1 MMVQISI
8 FILSAVVAADLLTG
22 IVHWLEDTYG
32 NPNTKFLGIGKHIVI
47 PNLVHH
53 IKPRELTNGNWFSRI
68 WTSMVFLLILLLVLV
83 SLGMANSFIYLTFAI
98 AMWGNEIHC
107 WSHRTPKENG
117 KIIIFLQRCYIIQSP
132 KQHAK
137 HHFSPYASNFCAI
150 TPYVNPIL
158 EVIHFWR
165 ILEWILRIV
174 GIKSRRGTEVRLVD
188 GKFY

>member
-98 AMWGNEIHC
+98 AIWGNEIHC

-117 KIIIFLQRCYIIQSP
+117 KIITFLQRCYIIQSP

>member
-117 KIIIFLQRCYIIQSP
+117 KIITFLQRCYIIQSP

>member
-1 MMVQISI
+1 MIQICI
-8 FILSAVVAADLLTG
+8 FVLSAVIAADLLTG

-117 KIIIFLQRCYIIQSP
+117 KMITFLQRYYIIQSP

-150 TPYVNPIL
+150 TPFVNPIL
-158 EVIHFWR
+158 ECIHFWR
-165 ILEWILRIV
+165 ILELILRIV
-174 GIKSRRGTEVRLVD
+174 GIKSKRGTEVRLVD